1 MKKISTTREVF
12 IILKN
17 LYENPTVENWTVEEF
32 EQLDREYQIFLINN
46 SHRNLLDQVDDAF

>member
-32 EQLDREYQIFLINN
+32 EQLDREFQIFLINN
-46 SHRNLLDQVDDAF
+46 SHRDLLDQVDDVF

>member
-1 MKKISTTREVF
+1 MKKMSTTKEVF
-12 IILKN
+12 IILKK
-17 LYENPTVENWTVEEF
+17 LYESPTVENWTVEEF